1 MNTLEINQQV
11 TDAQYCSR
19 RLEQTTRVDQ
29 HRNRGTSR
37 SATSVSSR
45 MACTGLALIAFLVC
59 ITEVRADEVDKAL
72 ATIRAA
78 GPGGSG
84 SRPARQARDRI
95 ARQGIQVLPRLL
107 QAMDSDNI
115 VALNWYRSAY
125 EQIVAAE
132 WKRKTPRFPVD
143 WLKTF
148 VSRRQHQGRVRR
160 LVLNLVDR
168 LEPGSRTQLISTLLD
183 DPEFRQEA
191 IAIALQRADKAFSNQ
206 DLTTAR
212 EEYQRIFRH
221 ARDSQQILRAA
232 DKLKS
237 VGVQVN
243 VIRHMGFV
251 THWYLLGPFDA
262 PGKTGFE
269 LKFPPETK
277 VDLQATYDGQAKQ
290 RIGWKRAT
298 TTDRLGQIN
307 LIQAIAATREAV
319 GYAYAELNS
328 PKQQDAQLRCG
339 ADDNLSVWL
348 NDKAVFS
355 RKQWLNGT
363 RLDRF
368 SAPVRLLKGRNRLL
382 VKICQGP
389 QHKNPAVPN
398 NWSLQLRFCDAS
410 GAAVGLSSLLP
421 DPSDLRTTNP

>member
-1 MNTLEINQQV
+1 MNNHDIQPSGSAHRSDWRPIPTRPTSANLRRTNGCKPSLWV
-11 TDAQYCSR
+11 RVLSR
-19 RLEQTTRVDQ
+19 
-29 HRNRGTSR
+29 TSM
-37 SATSVSSR
+37 SII
-45 MACTGLALIAFLVC
+45 MLGIAV
-59 ITEVRADEVDKAL
+59 IDIRADEVDKAL
-72 ATIRAA
+72 TTIQAA
-78 GPGGSG
+78 GPGGTG
-84 SRPARQARDRI
+84 SRAARQAHDSLV
-95 ARQGIQVLPRLL
+95 RQGMQILPRLL

-125 EQIVAAE
+125 EQIVDAE
-132 WKRKTPRFPVD
+132 WNRDTPRFPVD

-148 VSRRQHQGRVRR
+148 AADRKHRGRVRR
-160 LVLNLVDR
+160 LVVDLVER
-168 LEPGSRTQLISTLLD
+168 IEPGFRQQLISGLLD
-183 DPEFRQEA
+183 DPEYRQEA
-191 IAIALQRADKAFSNQ
+191 IAIALLRADKARA
-206 DLTTAR
+206 DKDVATAR
-212 EEYQRIFRH
+212 KSYQRILQH
-221 ARDSQQILRAA
+221 ARDSQQILKVA
-232 DKLKS
+232 DRLKS
-237 VGVQVN
+237 VGVQIDVT
-243 VIRHMGFV
+243 RQMGFI

-269 LKFPPETK
+269 LKFPPETQ
-277 VDLQATYDGQAKQ
+277 VDLQATYDGQAGR

-307 LIQAIAATREAV
+307 LNKAIAATREAV

-328 PKQQDAQLRCG
+328 PQQQNVQLRCG

-348 NDKAVFS
+348 NGNPVFA

-368 SAPVRLLKGRNRLL
+368 SAPVKLIKGRNKLL

-410 GAAVGLSSLLP
+410 GAAVGVS
-421 DPSDLRTTNP
+421 TINPGPAE

>member
-1 MNTLEINQQV
+1 M
-11 TDAQYCSR
+11 
-19 RLEQTTRVDQ
+19 
-29 HRNRGTSR
+29 
-37 SATSVSSR
+37 
-45 MACTGLALIAFLVC
+45 
-59 ITEVRADEVDKAL
+59 
-72 ATIRAA
+72 
-78 GPGGSG
+78 
-84 SRPARQARDRI
+84 
-95 ARQGIQVLPRLL
+95 
-107 QAMDSDNI
+107 
-115 VALNWYRSAY
+115 
-125 EQIVAAE
+125 
-132 WKRKTPRFPVD
+132 
-143 WLKTF
+143 
-148 VSRRQHQGRVRR
+148 
-160 LVLNLVDR
+160 
-168 LEPGSRTQLISTLLD
+168 ISTLLD

-191 IAIALQRADKAFSNQ
+191 IALAMQRADKAFSNQ
-206 DLTTAR
+206 DLKTAR
-212 EEYQRIFRH
+212 GEYQRIFRH
-221 ARDSQQILRAA
+221 ARDSQQILQTA

-237 VGVQVN
+237 VGVPVN

-269 LKFPPETK
+269 RMFPPETK
-277 VDLQATYDGQAKQ
+277 VDLQATYDGQAGQ
-290 RIGWKRAT
+290 RIGWKRAG

-328 PKQQDAQLRCG
+328 PKQQDVQLRCG

-348 NDKAVFS
+348 NDKSVFS

-368 SAPVRLLKGRNRLL
+368 SAPVKLLKGRNKLL

-410 GAAVGLSSLLP
+410 GAAVGLSSLIP
-421 DPSDLRTTNP
+421 DPSNLRTTNP